1 MTTYTQIDSNKRRSF
16 ALLATFLVFIILI
29 GWIFSRIFDSPAILI
44 VAVFYSIVQALV
56 GYYAGDKITL
66 AMSGAKKINKEDNPT
81 LYNIVE
87 NLTISV
93 GLPMPNIYIIDDT
106 APNAFATGRDP
117 HHASIVVTTGIMQK
131 LQKNEIEG
139 VIAHELSHIKN
150 YDIRILTLTVILV
163 GLISL
168 LSDWFLRFT
177 FWGRGDRNEGGGQW
191 QLILL
196 ILGIILAILSPIIAT
211 LIKLAISR
219 KREFLAD
226 ADGALMTRYPDGLA
240 SALEKISADTEP
252 LEVANK
258 ATAHL
263 YIANPLKEHQGK
275 DARGWFANMFET
287 HPPIEERISKLRQM
301 AA

>member
-117 HHASIVVTTGIMQK
+117 HHASIAVTIGIMQK

>member
-117 HHASIVVTTGIMQK
+117 HHASIAVTTGIMQK

-177 FWGRGDRNEGGGQW
+177 FWGRGDRNEGGGQ
-191 QLILL
+191 
-196 ILGIILAILSPIIAT
+196 GS
-211 LIKLAISR
+211 
-219 KREFLAD
+219 
-226 ADGALMTRYPDGLA
+226 
-240 SALEKISADTEP
+240 
-252 LEVANK
+252 
-258 ATAHL
+258 
-263 YIANPLKEHQGK
+263 
-275 DARGWFANMFET
+275 
-287 HPPIEERISKLRQM
+287 
-301 AA
+301 

>member
-1 MTTYTQIDSNKRRSF
+1 
-16 ALLATFLVFIILI
+16 
-29 GWIFSRIFDSPAILI
+29 
-44 VAVFYSIVQALV
+44 
-56 GYYAGDKITL
+56 
-66 AMSGAKKINKEDNPT
+66 
-81 LYNIVE
+81 
-87 NLTISV
+87 
-93 GLPMPNIYIIDDT
+93 
-106 APNAFATGRDP
+106 
-117 HHASIVVTTGIMQK
+117 
-131 LQKNEIEG
+131 
-139 VIAHELSHIKN
+139 
-150 YDIRILTLTVILV
+150 
-163 GLISL
+163 
-168 LSDWFLRFT
+168 
-177 FWGRGDRNEGGGQW
+177 
-191 QLILL
+191 
-196 ILGIILAILSPIIAT
+196 LAILSPIIAT